1 MQQSW
6 HRPSSCQ
13 HLHKQLITMFKCDP
27 SHFYRE
33 VIVLNFDRLDAALL
47 AELTH
52 NPRAGIVD
60 LAAKLGVARNTVQSR
75 IRKMEESGAVT
86 GYRPVV
92 DLPKLG
98 VPLQAFIGA
107 ELVQA
112 RMGYVV
118 ERLERFPEVLEVH
131 ATTGREDLLVRIAA
145 QSQEDL
151 LLVLERIH
159 ALEGVAH
166 TTTTLALTTPVPY
179 RTQPLLDKLT
189 KTAGHGR
196 STPAPD
202 ST

>member
-1 MQQSW
+1 MI
-6 HRPSSCQ
+6 SCQ
-13 HLHKQLITMFKCDP
+13 YLYDQLSIMLKCDP
-27 SHFYRE
+27 HHLRRE
-33 VIVLNFDRLDAALL
+33 GIVLSFDRLDAALL

-60 LAAKLGVARNTVQSR
+60 LSAKLGVARNTVQAR

-86 GYRPVV
+86 GYQPVV

-112 RMGYVV
+112 RMGQVIAH
-118 ERLERFPEVLEVH
+118 LERFPEVLEVH